1 MSSCV
6 DVDRNECDAGLCG
19 PAAVNCNNLDG
30 TYECICKDGYE
41 AKNGTCI
48 GACIFMQMICVNV
61 TFSIGVTDHVRHS
74 STFDSAAHDIQI
86 CLTHYI
92 IFSFSRTEECF
103 KPSLRVFLFFLPCD
117 AMVRGTFSAVYAFFV
132 CPSVCLSVCLSVCHT
147 SVFCH
152 GGGTYDQQTTPCDSI
167 GILVF

>member
-74 STFDSAAHDIQI
+74 STFDSAARDIQI

-92 IFSFSRTEECF
+92 IFSFIRTEECF
-103 KPSLRVFLFFLPCD
+103 KPSLRVFCFFYHATLWSEAPLARYTLSSCVLP
-117 AMVRGTFSAVYAFFV
+117 SV
-132 CPSVCLSVCLSVCHT
+132 CPFVCLSVTRRCSVT
-147 SVFCH
+147 AAERMISK
-152 GGGTYDQQTTPCDSI
+152 QRRAI
-167 GILVF
+167 A